1 MRSGPAAKKICTRN
15 SIRFYSFNGMIRAIA
30 IDDEPIALEV
40 IRQHCRAIPFIQL
53 DADFT
58 DPLAAMAWIKDKP
71 VDLLFLD
78 IRMPDIS
85 GLDLLKQME
94 SFELDAVDYLLK
106 PFSAERFLK
115 ACQKAKDLLGFR
127 SAAMQDAHIFVK
139 TGYEQVKILLEEIWY
154 VQSAGNY
161 VQFVLGNQKIMT
173 RLTMA
178 ETAALLPP
186 ADFIRIHRQY
196 IVGRKH
202 INRMDK
208 ATVYCHDVPLP
219 VGAGYAMGSR

>member
-1 MRSGPAAKKICTRN
+1 
-15 SIRFYSFNGMIRAIA
+15 MIRAIA

-53 DADFT
+53 EASFT
-58 DPLAAMAWIKDKP
+58 DPRAAMAWLKDKP

-85 GLDLLKQME
+85 GLDLLKQINPAPLTIITTAHSDHAVQ

-139 TGYEQVKILLEEIWY
+139 TGYEQVKILLDEIWY

-161 VQFVLGNQKIMT
+161 VQFVLANQKILT

-186 ADFIRIHRQY
+186 ADFVRIHRQY
-196 IVGRKH
+196 IAGRKH

-208 ATVYCHDVPLP
+208 VTVYCHDVALP
-219 VGAGYAMGSR
+219 VGMGYSAVGSR

>member
-1 MRSGPAAKKICTRN
+1 
-15 SIRFYSFNGMIRAIA
+15 MIRAIA

-40 IRQHCRAIPFIQL
+40 VRQHCRAIPFIQL

-58 DPLAAMAWIKDKP
+58 DPLAAMAWIKNKP

-85 GLDLLKQME
+85 GLDLLKQMDPAPLTIITTAHSDHAVQ

-161 VQFVLGNQKIMT
+161 VQFVLANQKIMT

-208 ATVYCHDVPLP
+208 ATIYCHDVPLP